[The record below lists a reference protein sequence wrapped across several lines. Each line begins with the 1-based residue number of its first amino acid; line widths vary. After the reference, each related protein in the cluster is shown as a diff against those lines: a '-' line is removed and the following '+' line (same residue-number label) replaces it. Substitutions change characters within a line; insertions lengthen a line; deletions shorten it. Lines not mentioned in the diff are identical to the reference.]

1 MKRPK
6 KTEPKPAASSPS
18 SANSWA
24 RFLGLLGQGFE
35 LWHSWPL
42 YLRILLG
49 VIFGLLFGLLLAG
62 IAGDAI
68 QPKSDVLHIPC
79 PNAHDLET
87 PPSMLNRP
95 VYCPTC
101 LAKYTPRR
109 EQSLEFKR
117 EEAARHHPNVHQH
130 AADILHALEIPA
142 NLVLRVLGALA
153 PPLILLAVIQAL
165 MHAKFPPGTLPRL
178 VFLLLLNTIAAILIG
193 LFVANTL
200 QPGKW
205 KFGVKEPARAK
216 QPLLSLPGEA
226 RPDETGKAPEKPAEA
241 KKEDGPKFSVDQIL
255 DNIPK
260 SLLGPL
266 TDNGKAISVI
276 LLAVAVG
283 LAVRP
288 LKDMPLIKV
297 SDVVEVLFSVLLK
310 MLHWVIEI
318 IPLAV
323 FCKVAN
329 LVGVKGFA
337 PFMSLGGFVI
347 AVLLALTLQM
357 VYYLVRIKFFS
368 WCSPWAVLY
377 GMRDALVMAFST
389 GSSTATMPVTYACLR
404 EKVGLREQS
413 ASLGS
418 LVGANFNNDGTA
430 LYEAMSALFIAQ
442 LVGQHLTLWHQFL
455 VVVTSV
461 IASVGA
467 AGIPEAGLVT
477 MTLVF
482 TAVGLDIKHIPML
495 LAVDWFLDRCR
506 TALNVMG
513 DVNVSCILDGYEQE
527 EKSS

>member
-6 KTEPKPAASSPS
+6 KPAAKTAEP
-18 SANSWA
+18 
-24 RFLGLLGQGFE
+24 REPLLLMAFHT
-35 LWHSWPL
+35 WHAWPL
-42 YLRILLG
+42 YLRILIG
-49 VIFGLLFGLLLAG
+49 VIVGLALGLALGA
-62 IAGDAI
+62 IAGDSLKKPTEHATI
-68 QPKSDVLHIPC
+68 HNHAATLLHI
-79 PNAHDLET
+79 LE
-87 PPSMLNRP
+87 
-95 VYCPTC
+95 V
-101 LAKYTPRR
+101 
-109 EQSLEFKR
+109 
-117 EEAARHHPNVHQH
+117 
-130 AADILHALEIPA
+130 PA
-142 NLVLRVLGALA
+142 NLILRVLGALA

-178 VFLLLLNTIAAILIG
+178 AFLLLLNTLAAIFIG

-200 QPGKW
+200 RPGLW
-205 KFGVKEPARAK
+205 RFGEDPVQTLKAKELA
-216 QPLLSLPGEA
+216 QVEA
-226 RPDETGKAPEKPAEA
+226 EEHETPAERRKREEKEKA
-241 KKEDGPKFSVDQIL
+241 EKKDPLKQVL
-255 DNIPK
+255 DNVPK

-266 TDNGKAISVI
+266 ADDGKAIAVI

-288 LKDMPLIKV
+288 LKDLPIVKV
-297 SDVVEVLFSVLLK
+297 ADVVDIAFKVLIT
-310 MLHWVIEI
+310 MLHWVIEV

-329 LVGVKGFA
+329 LVGVQGFT
-337 PFMSLGGFVI
+337 PFKSLLAFVI
-347 AVLLALTLQM
+347 AVLVALALQM
-357 VYYLVRIKFFS
+357 VYYLIRIRLA
-368 WCSPWAVLY
+368 SPHRPWKVLA

-404 EKVGLREQS
+404 EKVGVREQP
-413 ASLGS
+413 ASLGA

-442 LVGQHLTLWHQFL
+442 LLGEHLSLWQQFL

-461 IASVGA
+461 FASVGA

-482 TAVGLDIKHIPML
+482 TAVGLPTNFISLL

-513 DVNVSCILDGYEQE
+513 DVNVSCILDGSAQETRDERRESGE
-527 EKSS
+527 EKNADAGHSS

>member
-6 KTEPKPAASSPS
+6 KPDSKPAA
-18 SANSWA
+18 NFWEQ
-24 RFLGLLGQGFE
+24 FLGLLGRGYE
-35 LWHSWPL
+35 LWHGWPL

-49 VIFGLLFGLLLAG
+49 VIFGLAFGLVLAG
-62 IAGDAI
+62 IAGDAVK
-68 QPKSDVLHIPC
+68 PKSDLLHIPC

-87 PPSMLNRP
+87 PPWMLDRP

-101 LAKYTPRR
+101 LAKYTPQR
-109 EQSLEFKR
+109 EQSLEFQR
-117 EEAARHHPNVHQH
+117 EEAAKQHPSVHQH

-142 NLVLRVLGALA
+142 NLVLRILGALA

-205 KFGVKEPARAK
+205 KFGVEEKPRAK
-216 QPLLSLPGEA
+216 QPLLTLPGEEGKVGDA
-226 RPDETGKAPEKPAEA
+226 LENATKPPVEVKKDE
-241 KKEDGPKFSVDQIL
+241 GPKFSVDQIL

-276 LLAVAVG
+276 LLAVAIG

-288 LKDMPLIKV
+288 LKDLPLVKV
-297 SDVVEVLFSVLLK
+297 SDVVEVLFNVLLK

-357 VYYLVRIKFFS
+357 VYYLIRIKFFS

-513 DVNVSCILDGYEQE
+513 DVNVSCILDGYEKE
-527 EKSS
+527 EDAEKK

>member
-6 KTEPKPAASSPS
+6 KPDPKPAANPVRI
-18 SANSWA
+18 WEQ
-24 RFLGLLGQGFE
+24 FLGLLGRGFE
-35 LWHSWPL
+35 IWHGWPL
-42 YLRILLG
+42 YLRILIG
-49 VIFGLLFGLLLAG
+49 VIAGLAVGLALGAV
-62 IAGDAI
+62 AEDRTQEPPPAAVAEPPATDPSAEPEPKPP
-68 QPKSDVLHIPC
+68 QPQTIH
-79 PNAHDLET
+79 T
-87 PPSMLNRP
+87 
-95 VYCPTC
+95 
-101 LAKYTPRR
+101 
-109 EQSLEFKR
+109 
-117 EEAARHHPNVHQH
+117 H
-130 AADILHALEIPA
+130 AANILQVMEIPA
-142 NLVLRVLGALA
+142 NLVLRLLGALA

-165 MHAKFPPGTLPRL
+165 IHAKFPPGTLPKL
-178 VFLLLLNTIAAILIG
+178 AFLLVLNTVAAILIG

-200 QPGKW
+200 QPGRW
-205 KFGVKEPARAK
+205 QFG
-216 QPLLSLPGEA
+216 
-226 RPDETGKAPEKPAEA
+226 EKPKDVQLDE
-241 KKEDGPKFSVDQIL
+241 KKVEKPSSFEQFL
-255 DNIPK
+255 ENIPK

-276 LLAVAVG
+276 ILAVAVG

-288 LKDMPLIKV
+288 IKEQPVVKV
-297 SDVVEVLFSVLLK
+297 SDLVEIFFQVLLQ
-310 MLHWVIEI
+310 MLHWVIEV
-318 IPLAV
+318 IPIAV

-329 LVGVKGFA
+329 IVGIKGFE
-337 PFMSLGGFVI
+337 PFKSLGAFI
-347 AVLLALTLQM
+347 LAVLLALSLQM
-357 VYYLVRIKFFS
+357 VYYLIRIKFFS

-442 LVGQHLTLWHQFL
+442 LIGQHLTLWHQFL

-482 TAVGLDIKHIPML
+482 TAVGLDTKHIPML

-513 DVNVSCILDGYEQE
+513 DVNVSCILDGYEKE
-527 EKSS
+527 GGGNK

>member
-1 MKRPK
+1 MKQQPK
-6 KTEPKPAASSPS
+6 KPPKTESTSV
-18 SANSWA
+18 SAWE
-24 RFLGLLGQGFE
+24 RFTTLLGYLYE
-35 LWHSWPL
+35 TWHAWPL
-42 YLRILLG
+42 YLRILIG
-49 VIFGLLFGLLLAG
+49 VIAGLAFGLALAG
-62 IAGDAI
+62 IAGDTVK
-68 QPKSDVLHIPC
+68 PKTDLLHISC
-79 PNAHDLET
+79 PNGHELET
-87 PPSMLNRP
+87 PPSMLGRP

-101 LAKYTPRR
+101 LAKYTPDRQDSVEFQR
-109 EQSLEFKR
+109 EQN
-117 EEAARHHPNVHQH
+117 AQPTIHQH
-130 AADILHALEIPA
+130 AADLLHLLEIPA

-205 KFGVKEPARAK
+205 KFGAKEKERAK
-216 QPLLSLPGEA
+216 QPLLSLPGQEDNENA
-226 RPDETGKAPEKPAEA
+226 APTDQGLGTNAEA
-241 KKEDGPKFSVDQIL
+241 KKEGPKFSIEQIL

-276 LLAVAVG
+276 ILAVAIG

-288 LKDMPLIKV
+288 LKDLPLVKV
-297 SDVVEVLFSVLLK
+297 SDVVEVLFNVLLK

-329 LVGVKGFA
+329 LVGVKGFT
-337 PFMSLGGFVI
+337 PFMSLGGFVF
-347 AVLLALTLQM
+347 AVLVALALQM
-357 VYYLVRIKFFS
+357 VYYLIRIKFFS

-442 LVGQHLTLWHQFL
+442 LIGQHLTLWHQFL

-513 DVNVSCILDGYEQE
+513 DVNVSCILDGYEKE
-527 EKSS
+527 ESQQGAK